1 VALST
6 IKPNQA
12 KPIVDVVTCFQ
23 MHYKDDLPLFFF
35 RNKNVYEHVLMELY
49 SQCPKVLFM
58 MADSAV
64 SLTDIKTSQT
74 FMTQVIYCIIY
85 SKSKG

>member
-23 MHYKDDLPLFFF
+23 MHYKDDLPPFFF
-35 RNKNVYEHVLMELY
+35 SETRMYMNMY
-49 SQCPKVLFM
+49 
-58 MADSAV
+58 
-64 SLTDIKTSQT
+64 
-74 FMTQVIYCIIY
+74 
-85 SKSKG
+85 